1 MEVDIFRF
9 WGKARPLDPDSELR
23 WHPLVLHCLDVAAVG
38 DALLARHSGLAE
50 RLFGLLGLTRDEAT
64 PIILHLLALHDIG
77 KFAKRFQA
85 KAPDLYPGCF
95 ADDPHRI
102 PVGYDH
108 GVGGLRLFDADDGFF
123 RLPKTV
129 RWRAWRPLVSAVAG
143 HHGSPPSSDTLH
155 RSTLTGLQADFGKR
169 GMDAASEFVG
179 LAHRLFSPS
188 PELPSIESDCA
199 RRASFALAGLAVV
212 ADWIGSNQKWFPYR
226 APADGGDID
235 AYWRRARQ
243 QAEHAVAEAGILP
256 AGSGGRLG
264 YDSLIE
270 KGATP
275 SPMQEWARSVELP
288 DGPALFVIED
298 ETGSG
303 KTEAALMLAH
313 RLMAAG
319 RADGLYIALPTM
331 ATANAMFGRLGKA
344 HRQLFAA
351 DTTPSIALAH
361 GARDMHEGFRSA
373 VLRGGRAEAGYSGA
387 GGGFDDADTTA
398 SAACAAWIADDR
410 RLAFLADAGAGTVDQ
425 ALLAVLPNRH
435 QSLRLLG
442 LMRRVLILDEV
453 HAYDAYMQR
462 EIEALLEFQAG
473 LGGSAILLS
482 ATLPA
487 TIRRRLLDAFRVGP
501 GLHAASEA
509 AWDGVA
515 YPLASV
521 RAVGCRR
528 TMAVA
533 ARPGR
538 SRALPVRFLRTPG
551 EALDKVESAARAGKA
566 VVYIR
571 NAVDDAIEAYEALT
585 ARGLDADLFHA
596 RFVLADRL
604 KIEKQVAATFGKASE
619 AHERAG
625 KVLVATQVVEQSLD
639 LDFDAMATD
648 LAPVDLTIQRAGRL
662 WRHRRPERQGQP
674 ELLVVAPE
682 PVPNAGE
689 RWLESVLPRAA
700 WVYPDHARLWLT
712 ARTLKDA
719 SEIAS
724 PGGLRALVE
733 AVYGDDADARVPE
746 GLNGRYFDAEGR
758 SGADRGTAANN
769 ALKLSSGYVYD
780 GGAWDSDVRT
790 PTRIDADFA
799 VTLRLA
805 RIQESTVVPYAE
817 DVDSGPPWRAWRLS
831 EVSARIRGTLSEVVP
846 PEHAEAARAA
856 KEGWT
861 RLDDDKRL
869 VLLDDMGN
877 GAVMVS
883 GNSSTPRQIERRL
896 RYDRATGLAIM
907 GRPC

>member
-1 MEVDIFRF
+1 MELDIFSF
-9 WGKARPLDPDSELR
+9 WGKARPLDSDSGPQ

-38 DALLARHSGLAE
+38 DALLARHSGIAG
-50 RLFGLLGLTRDEAT
+50 RLCGLLGLARDEAT
-64 PIILHLLALHDIG
+64 PVILHLLALHDIG
-77 KFAKRFQA
+77 KFARRFQA

-95 ADDPHRI
+95 EDDPHR
-102 PVGYDH
+102 VAGGYDH
-108 GVGGLRLFDADDGFF
+108 GAGGLRLFDCDDGFF

-143 HHGSPPSSDTLH
+143 HHGSPPYSDTIH
-155 RSTLTGLQADFGKR
+155 GSIRAGLRRDFGKR

-188 PELPSIESDCA
+188 PELPPIDPGCA

-212 ADWIGSNQKWFPYR
+212 ADWIGSNQTWFPYR
-226 APADGGDID
+226 DPADDGDID
-235 AYWRRARQ
+235 AYWRRARDR
-243 QAEHAVAEAGILP
+243 AECAIMQAGILP

-313 RLMAAG
+313 RLVAAG
-319 RADGLYIALPTM
+319 RADGLYVALPTM

-351 DTTPSIALAH
+351 DSTPSIALAH
-361 GARDMHEGFRSA
+361 GARDMHEGFRPA
-373 VLRGGRAEAGYSGA
+373 VLRGGRAEAGYSVTGGGA
-387 GGGFDDADTTA
+387 GDADTTA

-487 TIRRRLLDAFRVGP
+487 TIRRRLLDAFHVEP
-501 GLHAASEA
+501 GLPAASEA
-509 AWDGVA
+509 VA
-515 YPLASV
+515 GEAEYPLAGV
-521 RAVGCRR
+521 RAAGCRR
-528 TMAVA
+528 TTAVA

-538 SRALPVRFLRTPG
+538 SRALPVRFLRAPG
-551 EALDKVESAARAGKA
+551 EALDEVESAARAGKA

-585 ARGLDADLFHA
+585 ARGLDACLFHA
-596 RFVLADRL
+596 RFALADRL

-619 AHERAG
+619 ARERAG

-648 LAPVDLTIQRAGRL
+648 LAPIDLTIQRAGRL
-662 WRHRRPERQGQP
+662 WRHCRPERRGQP

-682 PVPNAGE
+682 PVRDAGE
-689 RWLESVLPRAA
+689 SWFKSVFPRAA

-712 ARTLKDA
+712 ARTLEDKG
-719 SEIAS
+719 EIES

-746 GLNGRYFDAEGR
+746 GLKERYFDADGR
-758 SGADRGTAANN
+758 AGADRGIANTN
-769 ALKLSSGYVYD
+769 TLKLASGYVYD
-780 GGAWDSDVRT
+780 GGAWDRDVRT
-790 PTRIDADFA
+790 PTRLDADPA

-805 RIQESTVVPYAE
+805 RIRSGRVVPWAE
-817 DVDSGPPWRAWRLS
+817 DADSGPPWRAWRLS
-831 EVSARIRGTLSEVVP
+831 EVSARIRGPLSEVIP
-846 PEHAEAARAA
+846 PEHAEAVLAA
-856 KEGWT
+856 KASWT
-861 RLDDDKRL
+861 RLDDDKPL

-877 GAVMVS
+877 GAVMASENS
-883 GNSSTPRQIERRL
+883 GSPGQIDMPL
-896 RYDRATGLAIM
+896 RYSCAMGLVVAAA
-907 GRPC
+907 RH